1 VGFPPS
7 RRGNIFKAAAQ
18 GRLEIVQDLVA
29 YGASVNA
36 KDKSG
41 STPLF
46 LATRARNIDVCRWLL
61 EHGAEV
67 DDRCTKQS
75 LTALQAAVANDD
87 VELALL
93 FIADHDA
100 DIYVRTST
108 GKTMQTL
115 MEENGSLNVRKA
127 FPPEFW
133 KHELPPPRHPKA
145 FGDFD
150 PGRVPNHLKKVGK
163 DWSVVFN
170 EAAPRVLDLDLL
182 HTLEHDSVTCC
193 VKFSHDGKYVAT
205 GCNRSTFVYDVAS
218 GEKLCVLQDEN
229 IDLAADLYIRSV
241 CFSPDGKYL
250 ATGDEGSL
258 VKVSLI
264 SSKFSFRQRYTNT
277 FRSGISK
284 HARSKLCSEATSRIS
299 TRSTSPTMD
308 VRLHL
313 AVATGLLGSGI

>member
-1 VGFPPS
+1 
-7 RRGNIFKAAAQ
+7 
-18 GRLEIVQDLVA
+18 
-29 YGASVNA
+29 
-36 KDKSG
+36 
-41 STPLF
+41 
-46 LATRARNIDVCRWLL
+46 
-61 EHGAEV
+61 
-67 DDRCTKQS
+67 
-75 LTALQAAVANDD
+75 
-87 VELALL
+87 
-93 FIADHDA
+93 
-100 DIYVRTST
+100 
-108 GKTMQTL
+108 MQTL

-182 HTLEHDSVTCC
+182 HTLEHDSDTCC